1 MYGCRAESD
10 PVGPQVQNPSV
21 WSSDDGEEGTDH
33 RAGSGGGANREGG
46 SSATANATPRAREVA
61 RRRRQRRCCQAREL
75 VFPRVRGADVS
86 RIHHIVAGQRKH
98 HETAQT
104 CRRAGESKVQVLTN
118 GTGFLRVEKLPHPYQ
133 AP

>member
-86 RIHHIVAGQRKH
+86 RIHHIVAGQ
-98 HETAQT
+98 AFGVAGALW
-104 CRRAGESKVQVLTN
+104 RAGESKVQVLTN